1 MPGLAPAHKSVSRLY
16 KLLISFALSIST
28 FFNFFNLLSNL
39 FLLVTVV
46 YHTNMHTYTYIF
58 AFVII
63 AYVKT
68 TKQVLGKR
76 IYSTS
81 RALSLSSKLIPF
93 AKLNVPVV
101 VKEIVHIRE
110 IKYKYLV
117 K

>member
-28 FFNFFNLLSNL
+28 FFNLLSNL

-58 AFVII
+58 AFVI

-110 IKYKYLV
+110 IKYLV

>member
-1 MPGLAPAHKSVSRLY
+1 MPGLAAAHKSVSRLY

-58 AFVII
+58 AFVI

-101 VKEIVHIRE
+101 VKEIVHIPE

>member
-46 YHTNMHTYTYIF
+46 YHTIMHTYTYIF
-58 AFVII
+58 AFVI

-110 IKYKYLV
+110 IKYLV